1 MAGSAGGDAD
11 VAILTFNSHVVCGN
25 VGHNAGSFALRR
37 LGHTVHAVPTVLFSN
52 HPGRGSFRGR
62 TVDVGLLRDLVEG
75 LAEIQALQACRAA
88 LTGYLGEAGTA
99 VVAAEAFS
107 RIRNAGGDRT
117 ILVDPVIGDTGK
129 GVYVRPA
136 LAEAIRDLLVPAA
149 DVVTPNLFELGYLTG
164 LPTGSESEILAAIGA
179 LQRRGPRIVAV
190 TSVLTGDTPAEAM
203 DTFAAFGDSV
213 VRTRSRLIAGTFSG
227 SGDLFAGVFLA
238 RLLADAGPADALAG
252 AVAATEAVLALT
264 ADRGSPE
271 LELELAQDYL
281 LRAPV
286 AVAVERLC
294 G

>member
-1 MAGSAGGDAD
+1 
-11 VAILTFNSHVVCGN
+11 
-25 VGHNAGSFALRR
+25 
-37 LGHTVHAVPTVLFSN
+37 
-52 HPGRGSFRGR
+52 
-62 TVDVGLLRDLVEG
+62 
-75 LAEIQALQACRAA
+75 
-88 LTGYLGEAGTA
+88 
-99 VVAAEAFS
+99 
-107 RIRNAGGDRT
+107 
-117 ILVDPVIGDTGK
+117 
-129 GVYVRPA
+129 
-136 LAEAIRDLLVPAA
+136 
-149 DVVTPNLFELGYLTG
+149 
-164 LPTGSESEILAAIGA
+164 